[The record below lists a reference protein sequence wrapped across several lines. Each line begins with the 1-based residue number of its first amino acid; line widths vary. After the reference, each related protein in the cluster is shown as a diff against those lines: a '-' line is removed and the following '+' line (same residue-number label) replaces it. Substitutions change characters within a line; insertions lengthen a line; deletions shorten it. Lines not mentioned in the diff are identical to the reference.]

1 MGPDISLFS
10 NGERQVF
17 DEVLGQAIDGYDH
30 PDKIFEGLEEGRLG
44 WCNFIGEDGC
54 DLPSTRKYEI
64 ARLAI
69 EWKRRDESAWPSTT
83 DIDLL
88 QAAFQV
94 LERRNVICRENF
106 QCCSNCARSE
116 MSLEIAVAQQ
126 NAPMPRGYVWFD
138 EQDLRAASVWG
149 APLTLVCGPV
159 NWDAPDANGFGAEVR
174 QVLEEAG
181 LQVKESIVSET
192 PVKILDVHMV
202 WRKRMPVE

>member
-1 MGPDISLFS
+1 MGPDITLFS

-17 DEVLGQAIDGYDH
+17 DAVLGQAIDGYDH

-69 EWKRRDESAWPSTT
+69 EWKRRDECAWPSTT
-83 DIDLL
+83 DTDLL
-88 QAAFQV
+88 QAAFQE
-94 LERRNVICRENF
+94 LESRNIICRENYS
-106 QCCSNCARSE
+106 CCTNCARFELACEVNPS
-116 MSLEIAVAQQ
+116 M
-126 NAPMPRGYVWFD
+126 RGYVWFH
-138 EQDLRAASVWG
+138 EQHLRAASVWE

-159 NWDAPDANGFGAEVR
+159 NWDAPDANGIGAEVR
-174 QVLEEAG
+174 QVLELAG
-181 LQVKESIVSET
+181 LQVKESLVSAT